1 MKKFTSQQRAVI
13 AKKLGYEG
21 PMQGFDQFL
30 ESSPALKAKYNAVT
44 NKYAQKMAKG
54 GVVKKM
60 AAGGSFVRK
69 AILDAQQQQI
79 NLATDSAFKAP
90 MLGKTVTP
98 QGTPYTDDVVGG
110 FVSSVD
116 VNAEV
121 AKLTKEFIKKAVQL

>member
-60 AAGGSFVRK
+60 AAGG
-69 AILDAQQQQI
+69 A
-79 NLATDSAFKAP
+79 AFDP
-90 MLGKTVTP
+90 TRNYEGSTP
-98 QGTPYTDDVVGG
+98 
-110 FVSSVD
+110 
-116 VNAEV
+116 
-121 AKLTKEFIKKAVQL
+121 